1 MQKNEI
7 DAELVAWDSWCEANE
22 YADFDLF
29 AMERGLEQGVRREL
43 MRILEIGNKL
53 PRFAV
58 DGNISQSDA
67 FTKELLTKE
76 FGNRFDFSS
85 QLGAGVWEVFGLP
98 NKWN

>member
-7 DAELVAWDSWCEANE
+7 DAELVAWDSWCGANE

-67 FTKELLTKE
+67 
-76 FGNRFDFSS
+76 
-85 QLGAGVWEVFGLP
+85 LP
-98 NKWN
+98 RNC